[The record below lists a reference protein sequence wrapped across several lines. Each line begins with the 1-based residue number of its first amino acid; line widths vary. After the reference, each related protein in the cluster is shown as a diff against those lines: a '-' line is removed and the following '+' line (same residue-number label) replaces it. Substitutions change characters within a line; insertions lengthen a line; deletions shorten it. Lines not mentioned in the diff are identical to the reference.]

1 MHGSKCELLRCAAIG
16 PHPPQGS
23 LGKLEV
29 GNPPSI
35 PRKADR
41 ICRDSAEKA
50 DELTRPR
57 IPPHQFS
64 RFLATDDKE
73 ALTVRTRQGR
83 RIIQRTVGQ
92 LHGTAMPRTAERAPI
107 SRGPY
112 VAPSVLGEG
121 KHIVLPIRR
130 PIAQETSR
138 APTWEQLVE
147 VRDVRRNLPKRIQLA
162 LGIRSFEPQNFP
174 VGGPSWTGGL
184 YSKVG
189 RECGDPMR
197 TGAIGI
203 DNVDALFSVVCD
215 RSSIGRPGCAMRK
228 HVTDA
233 PR

>member
-1 MHGSKCELLRCAAIG
+1 MWLPSGGPLETDEMHGSKCELLRCAAIG

-92 LHGTAMPRTAERAPI
+92 LHGTAMPRTAERAPLA
-107 SRGPY
+107 RGPY

-138 APTWEQLVE
+138 APRSEEHTSELQSLRHLVCRLLLE
-147 VRDVRRNLPKRIQLA
+147 KWAGGRGVDGGGMPSGAAEGGSQRRCQV
-162 LGIRSFEPQNFP
+162 FYF
-174 VGGPSWTGGL
+174 
-184 YSKVG
+184 
-189 RECGDPMR
+189 
-197 TGAIGI
+197 
-203 DNVDALFSVVCD
+203 
-215 RSSIGRPGCAMRK
+215 
-228 HVTDA
+228 
-233 PR
+233 